1 MDLCGEEVTDKGLLK
16 LHKQTRGKKKKNKT
30 EFKKIGQITLNFL
43 VKRLFECWPQGQAR
57 AGSGQWGGGQRA
69 VHPGEGGT

>member
-1 MDLCGEEVTDKGLLK
+1 MERKSQIKDCSSFINRPEE
-16 LHKQTRGKKKKNKT
+16 KKKKTKT